1 VGATRQRCKG
11 QRVSA
16 EGPMTTVRRFHKI
29 ALKSWACITLN
40 ALVIP
45 VSYAAAPF
53 VVRDIRVEGLQHV
66 EAGTVFSYI
75 PIKRGDRFTDDSASA
90 IVRQLYATG
99 FFSDV
104 KVSAEGD
111 VVVVQVAERPAIA
124 TIDFAGIH
132 EFDKDNLNKALKSVG
147 LSAGAYYDKALIDKA
162 EQELKRQ
169 YLTRGYYAAE
179 VTTTI
184 SPIDQNR
191 VGVLFSVIEG
201 PSAKIRQISFIGNHV
216 FDDSTLN
223 DEMQESA
230 PNWFSWYTRNDLY
243 TKDKLAGDL
252 ENIRNYYLDRGYLEF
267 NIESIQV
274 QLTPDKKEM
283 YLTVSLHEGEPYTIS
298 SIRLDGDLLDRKA
311 ELEKLLT
318 FKAGDLFSSQKL
330 QASTKAI
337 VQKLGDYGY
346 AFATVNA
353 IPQIDQ
359 VHHRVDLTLKI
370 DPSRR
375 VYIRHINIEGN
386 TRTRDE
392 VVRREMRQMEDAWFD
407 SSRLTLSKDRIN
419 RLGYFTDVEVTT
431 VPVEGTPD
439 QADIDVKVTE
449 KPTGSLTLGLGYG
462 SGEGPIIS
470 AGISQDNVFGSGT
483 SLALN
488 ANTST
493 TARALSVSQTDP
505 YFTIDGIKRITD
517 VYYRTSYPLYY
528 SSTTDTSF
536 RVITLGADTK
546 FGIPFSESDTV
557 YFGLGLEQN
566 RLDVDSTTPQSYKDY
581 VNEFGRVSNNVPVS
595 VGWQR
600 DNRDSALVPSRGYY
614 MQANAEYGTPIATTT
629 YYKGDVQAQYY
640 YSFARGFVLGLN
652 LQGGYGNG
660 LDGKPYPIFKNYY
673 AGGIGSVRGYEP
685 GSLGPRDV
693 TTGDPIGGS
702 RMLVGNIET
711 TFPLPGTGYDRT
723 LRVFAF
729 LDGGNV
735 WGSEGNSV
743 GANGLRY
750 SYGVGLEWISP
761 IGPLKLNYAL
771 PIVRHAGDQ
780 YQKFQFQI
788 GTSF

>member
-1 VGATRQRCKG
+1 MV
-11 QRVSA
+11 
-16 EGPMTTVRRFHKI
+16 
-29 ALKSWACITLN
+29 N
-40 ALVIP
+40 ALIMP
-45 VSYAAAPF
+45 LSHAATPF
-53 VVRDIRVEGLQHV
+53 VVRDIRVEGLQHI
-66 EAGTVFSYI
+66 ETSTVYSYI
-75 PIKRGDRFTDDSASA
+75 PIKRGDRFTDESASD

-99 FFSDV
+99 FFADV
-104 KVSAEGD
+104 NVSADGD

-132 EFDKDNLNKALKSVG
+132 EFDKDNLTKALKSVN

-184 SPIDQNR
+184 SPIDRNR
-191 VGVLFSVIEG
+191 VGILFSVVEG
-201 PSAKIRQISFIGNHV
+201 PSAKIRQINFIGNHV
-216 FDDSTLN
+216 FDDRTLN

-230 PNWFSWYTRNDLY
+230 PNWFSWYTKNDLY

-252 ENIRNYYLDRGYLEF
+252 DNIRNFYLDRGYLEF
-267 NIESIQV
+267 TIESTQV
-274 QLTPDKKEM
+274 QLTPDRKEM
-283 YLTVSLHEGEPYTIS
+283 YLTVSVHEGQPYTVS
-298 SIRLDGDLLDRKA
+298 SIRLDGNLLDRKA
-311 ELEKLLT
+311 ELEKLVT
-318 FKAGDLFSSQKL
+318 IKAGDLFSAQKL
-330 QASTKAI
+330 QATTKAV

-346 AFATVNA
+346 AFAMVNA
-353 IPQIDQ
+353 VPQIDQ
-359 VHHRVDLTLKI
+359 EHHRVDLTLKV

-375 VYIRHINIEGN
+375 VYIRHVTIEGN

-407 SSRLTLSKDRIN
+407 SSRLVLSKDRIN
-419 RLGYFTDVEVTT
+419 RLGYFADVEVTT

-439 QADIDVKVTE
+439 QADIVVKVTE

-470 AGISQDNVFGSGT
+470 AGVSQDNVFGSGT

-488 ANTST
+488 VNTSS
-493 TARALSVSQTDP
+493 TARVLSVSQTDP

-517 VYYRTSYPLYY
+517 AYYRTSYPLYY
-528 SSTTDTSF
+528 ASTTDTSF
-536 RVITLGADTK
+536 RVITFGADTK
-546 FGIPFSESDTV
+546 FGIPFSESDMV

-566 RLDVDSTTPQSYKDY
+566 RLDVDSTTPQSYIDY
-581 VNEFGRVSNNVPVS
+581 VNQFGRVSNNVPVS
-595 VGWQR
+595 VGWSR

-652 LQGGYGNG
+652 FQGGYGNG

-729 LDGGNV
+729 VDGGNV
-735 WGSEGNSV
+735 WGNEGNSV

-761 IGPLKLNYAL
+761 IGPLKLDYAL